1 MHVDD
6 DPLDPRLAAA
16 IEELRDRAPAIDLWP
31 AIAPRLN
38 ARRPRGSILLRWP
51 TALAA
56 GITIALVSAGSTMI
70 VLRRTGAVA
79 PVSSI
84 APTAI
89 TRVAFTPA
97 DSTLERAIHDL
108 ELSVR
113 TTMTQLDEPAR
124 TGIARALAVLDQAI
138 ADAAARRV
146 ASPDDP
152 RAETYLTATLRKK
165 LKVLRTVSTLTAR
178 RS

>member
-6 DPLDPRLAAA
+6 EPLDPRLAAA
-16 IEELRDRAPAIDLWP
+16 IEELRDHAPAVDFWS

-56 GITIALVSAGSTMI
+56 GILIALVSAAGTLI
-70 VLRRTGAVA
+70 VLRRNGTVA
-79 PVSSI
+79 RLDPPS
-84 APTAI
+84 PTVMTA
-89 TRVAFTPA
+89 VAFTPA
-97 DSTLERAIHDL
+97 DSALERAIHDL
-108 ELSVR
+108 ERAVR

-124 TGIARALAVLDQAI
+124 IGIVRGLTALDKAI
-138 ADAAARRV
+138 ANAAAQRL
-146 ASPDDP
+146 ATPGDP
-152 RAETYLTATLRKK
+152 RAEHDFTTSLQNK
-165 LKVLRTVSTLTAR
+165 LDVLRSVSALTTR